1 MEGTRKSAKKMTL
14 TDLAREWG
22 HGIIEPVARLIARI
36 GIPPNVLTM
45 TGLAFNIGAAIVLS
59 KGHIR
64 LGGACSA
71 LAGISDALDGAVAR
85 IIGHR
90 GRFGAFLDSI
100 MDRLSEA
107 AILLGLLAFYT
118 RMGASQEIFLIY
130 ATIVGSL
137 MVSYVRAKAEGLGIE
152 CKVGLLTRFER
163 FLVITAGLLLDKV
176 LIALWVLAVLSNFT
190 ALQRLYHVWR
200 MTRSDEG

>member
-1 MEGTRKSAKKMTL
+1 
-14 TDLAREWG
+14 
-22 HGIIEPVARLIARI
+22 
-36 GIPPNVLTM
+36 
-45 TGLAFNIGAAIVLS
+45 
-59 KGHIR
+59 
-64 LGGACSA
+64 
-71 LAGISDALDGAVAR
+71 
-85 IIGHR
+85 
-90 GRFGAFLDSI
+90 
-100 MDRLSEA
+100 
-107 AILLGLLAFYT
+107 
-118 RMGASQEIFLIY
+118 
-130 ATIVGSL
+130 

>member
-1 MEGTRKSAKKMTL
+1 MTL

-45 TGLAFNIGAAIVLS
+45 TGLALNIGVAVVLA

-64 LGGACSA
+64 LGGACAA
-71 LAGISDALDGAVAR
+71 LAGVFDALDGAVAR
-85 IIGHR
+85 VIGHR

-107 AILLGLLAFYT
+107 ALLLGLLAFYI
-118 RMGASQEIFLIY
+118 RKGAMQEVFLIY

-137 MVSYVRAKAEGLGIE
+137 LVSYARAKAEGLGIE

-176 LIALWVLAVLSNFT
+176 SIALWVLAVLSNFT